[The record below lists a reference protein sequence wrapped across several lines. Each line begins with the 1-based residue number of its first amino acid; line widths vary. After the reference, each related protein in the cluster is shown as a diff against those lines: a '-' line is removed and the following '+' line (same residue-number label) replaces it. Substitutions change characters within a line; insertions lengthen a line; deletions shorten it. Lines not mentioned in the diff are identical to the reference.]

1 VSQVHPTPPG
11 RVDKRPDAL
20 PCRMHRWCLALWLAG
35 LTAVAGA
42 ANTLDM
48 YFIDVEGG
56 QSTLIVTPAGESLLV
71 DTGYGGSDGRD
82 ARRIMAAVRD
92 AGIKQIDYLLIT
104 HFHGDH
110 DGGIVDLARQIPV
123 RTFVDHGNLSAEA
136 PKDARYREVLA
147 AYDRYVAVRRT
158 GRHVEARPG
167 DRIPLKG
174 LEVVVV
180 SSAAATITK
189 PLSGAGEPNAACTP
203 DIPGPGEVFE
213 NPRSTGVHLRFG
225 DFRFIDLGDLTGRP
239 LFALFCPASLLGP
252 VDAYMLPH
260 HGGDD
265 VSHPALIAAARPRMA
280 IVNNGQ
286 TKGGG
291 AKTFAMLHRTSRVDV
306 WQLHR
311 SAIEG
316 TVNFADDRIANL
328 DETTGHWIKLSARGD
343 GSFTVTN
350 QRTGATIS
358 YPKSARGSRR

>member
-1 VSQVHPTPPG
+1 MRKWVLTLSLA
-11 RVDKRPDAL
+11 AL
-20 PCRMHRWCLALWLAG
+20 TVGAS
-35 LTAVAGA
+35 A
-42 ANTLDM
+42 ANTLDV

-71 DTGYGGSDGRD
+71 DTGFAGNDGRD
-82 ARRIMAAVRD
+82 AGRIMAAVRD

-110 DGGIVDLARQIPV
+110 DGGIVDLAPQIPV
-123 RTFVDHGNLSAEA
+123 RTFVDHGTLSTDA
-136 PKDARYREVLA
+136 PNDRRYQDALA
-147 AYDRYVAVRRT
+147 SYNKYAAVRAT
-158 GRHVEARPG
+158 GTHRHAKPG

-174 LEVVVV
+174 LDVVVV
-180 SSAAATITK
+180 SSATETITK
-189 PLSGAGEPNAACTP
+189 PLSGAGQPNPACTP
-203 DIPGPGEVFE
+203 DFPAPGEALE

-225 DFRFIDLGDLTGRP
+225 QFRFIDLGDLTGKP
-239 LFALFCPASLLGP
+239 LFALFCPSSLLGP

-280 IVNNGQ
+280 IINNGRA
-286 TKGGG
+286 KGGG
-291 AKTFAMLHRTSRVDV
+291 ANTFAMLHRTPGVDV

-316 TVNFADDRIANL
+316 AVNFPDGRIANL
-328 DETTGHWIKLSARGD
+328 DETTGHWIKLSARDD

-350 QRTGATIS
+350 QRTGATKS
-358 YPKSARGSRR
+358 YPKSTH